1 MVRAYARPAFTLV
14 ELLVVLAIVALL
26 AATLLPVVVHSHES
40 ARRLTCQANLREIGV
55 ALLRRVSR
63 DDLYPPGCVGCR
75 FQPAAP
81 GETFQPQRFLSW
93 NLYVLDSL
101 AEHALVDQFNF
112 ERPSYHAAN
121 RTVGQTIVS
130 SFLCPST
137 PSSINLSPTGLWR
150 HLAFTDYGG
159 IYGVEGVGRS
169 NTDPNARHY
178 LLDEHLGVMLYE
190 VPVSTR
196 EIADGPSRTVCVAE
210 MSLRR
215 QSECEWVNGH
225 NVFAQEGSTPINGAS
240 GLGNDVGSP
249 HSGGANVLFA
259 DGRVEFLDESIDQRV
274 LNALLTKAGG
284 ELVHW

>member
-1 MVRAYARPAFTLV
+1 MFRTAARPAFTLV
-14 ELLVVLAIVALL
+14 ELLVVVAIVALL
-26 AATLLPVVVHSHES
+26 AAMLLPVVVHSHES
-40 ARRLTCQANLREIGV
+40 ARRLTCQASLREIGV

-63 DDLYPPGCVGCR
+63 DDVYPPGCVGCR

-81 GETFQPQRFLSW
+81 GEPFQPQRFLSW
-93 NLYVLDSL
+93 NLFILDSM
-101 AEHALVDQFNF
+101 AEHALADQFNF

-121 RTVGQTIVS
+121 RTVGQTIVA

-137 PSSINLSPTGLWR
+137 PSSISLSPTGLWK

-169 NTDPNARHY
+169 NTDPNAKHY
-178 LLDEHLGVMLYE
+178 LREECLGVMLYE
-190 VPVSTR
+190 TPVSTR
-196 EIADGPSRTVCVAE
+196 EIVDGSARTVCVAE

-215 QSECEWVNGH
+215 QPECEWVNGH
-225 NVFAQEGSTPINGAS
+225 NVFAQEGATPINGAS
-240 GLGNDVGSP
+240 GMGNDVGSP

-259 DGRVEFLDESIDQRV
+259 DGHVEFLDESIDQSI

-284 ELVHW
+284 ELFDW